1 MSLLKKTARG
11 VAVLGVAGG
20 LALAGALVAAPAYAA
35 GDFEITSH
43 TEFTVPSGVIYW
55 VDRGGNQQVLIEGTG
70 IAGHTIEADNAA
82 SSPGACDVTPAQ
94 TVVAE
99 DGTWSLAVQLG
110 FQPAPNQNEICA
122 AEVNVLDTYDPSP
135 AKKVV
140 FIMSEFEI
148 TSPAQGEAVVSTNGE
163 VTISGVSSPDYEA
176 TIGYPVVI
184 DVTVGSV
191 QGSTT
196 PDADGNWSVTL
207 SGVSNGAHTVHAR
220 AHLELGNLATY
231 ELGVG
236 TTDFT
241 VVDADAGVPVIAPAI
256 ATTTALAGLVGFGV
270 YALRR
275 KQAVHTAR

>member
-1 MSLLKKTARG
+1 
-11 VAVLGVAGG
+11 
-20 LALAGALVAAPAYAA
+20 
-35 GDFEITSH
+35 
-43 TEFTVPSGVIYW
+43 
-55 VDRGGNQQVLIEGTG
+55 
-70 IAGHTIEADNAA
+70 
-82 SSPGACDVTPAQ
+82 
-94 TVVAE
+94 
-99 DGTWSLAVQLG
+99 
-110 FQPAPNQNEICA
+110 
-122 AEVNVLDTYDPSP
+122 
-135 AKKVV
+135 
-140 FIMSEFEI
+140 MSEFDI

-275 KQAVHTAR
+275 KQAVHTARERTSASDVQLRRSHRWRRRHARCHRRQRHTAATRAGSCRYRSGLVAHAAATMAQRAQPLTAPAMRGHAIG